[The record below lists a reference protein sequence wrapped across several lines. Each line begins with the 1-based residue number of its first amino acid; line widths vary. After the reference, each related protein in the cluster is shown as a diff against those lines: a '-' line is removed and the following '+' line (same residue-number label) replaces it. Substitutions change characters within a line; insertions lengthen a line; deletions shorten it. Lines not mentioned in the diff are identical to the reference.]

1 MNRCQDNDQDEKK
14 LHAFVSRKSMLI
26 HNPRVYFTLIYS
38 RITVC
43 TVQHLLYLNNA
54 DLLYSVDLLILGR

>member
-1 MNRCQDNDQDEKK
+1 
-14 LHAFVSRKSMLI
+14 MLI
-26 HNPRVYFTLIYS
+26 HNPRVYFTRIYS